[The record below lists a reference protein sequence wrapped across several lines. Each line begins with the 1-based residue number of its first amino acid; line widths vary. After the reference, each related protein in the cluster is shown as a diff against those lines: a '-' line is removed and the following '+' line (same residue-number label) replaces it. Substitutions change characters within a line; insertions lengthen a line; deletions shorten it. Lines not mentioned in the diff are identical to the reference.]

1 MCHNTKIG
9 DIHGPILIYG
19 LDVIS
24 LTTTQIND
32 LNTVENNMIKS
43 MLGISICCHHTELL
57 YAVGVKNFELIL
69 RINKLN
75 LVSRL
80 LKNEYTSQLL
90 VERIKQDH
98 RNNLVNIN
106 DIWRDTWIWLEA
118 YFDEEYDT
126 KDVIMTI
133 SLMIQ
138 EEKIKFRHR
147 CKHDEYVEQIR
158 RILMIEKSYI
168 RRRTLQEFLIPLQIV
183 LNDN

>member
-1 MCHNTKIG
+1 
-9 DIHGPILIYG
+9 
-19 LDVIS
+19 
-24 LTTTQIND
+24 
-32 LNTVENNMIKS
+32 MI
-43 MLGISICCHHTELL
+43 
-57 YAVGVKNFELIL
+57 F

-106 DIWRDTWIWLEA
+106 DIWRDLWIWLEA
-118 YFDEEYDT
+118 SFDEEYDT

-147 CKHDEYVEQIR
+147 CKHDEYVERIR
-158 RILMIEKSYI
+158 KILMIEKSYI